1 MYNFKVNLDN
11 MNKDKLK
18 IIIKNLELLIESL
31 KEEVYAD
38 VSAYNYS
45 QIPSRIGDVDDYD
58 EIFEDD
64 D

>member
-1 MYNFKVNLDN
+1 
-11 MNKDKLK
+11 MNRDKLK
-18 IIIKNLELLIESL
+18 IIIKNLELLTQSL

-38 VSAYNYS
+38 TSAYNCS
-45 QIPSRIGDVDDYD
+45 QISSRIGELDDYD

>member
-1 MYNFKVNLDN
+1 
-11 MNKDKLK
+11 MNRDKLK
-18 IIIKNLELLIESL
+18 IIIKNLELLTQSL

-38 VSAYNYS
+38 TSAYNCS
-45 QIPSRIGDVDDYD
+45 EIPSRIGELDDYD

>member
-1 MYNFKVNLDN
+1 
-11 MNKDKLK
+11 MNQDKLK

-45 QIPSRIGDVDDYD
+45 QIPSRIGELDDYD